1 MTGRKLTTLVDF
13 GFVLYTEMGLYS
25 LIKNRYAIPS
35 IFNLDILGMD
45 NISLL
50 HLSFERPVANPL
62 SIIVN
67 DDSNTNIDSLC
78 EDLIKKNYNYII
90 ENGYIKNSIIE
101 FLSVAMRYDT
111 KNIGV
116 SVLVNDECEKS
127 SINHVF
133 PEEYVY
139 TLLEK
144 GRCNKNVLSS
154 FDSYYVKDFEFF
166 KRHDILD
173 ISAKTIYVQSLRYNI
188 DRIVNKEDDSEYYN
202 ILNNNRVFII
212 NLGNLKNIKEEE
224 EESYNGT

>member
-13 GFVLYTEMGLYS
+13 GFVLYTDMGLYS

-50 HLSFERPVANPL
+50 YLSFERPVANPL

-90 ENGYIKNSIIE
+90 ENGCIKKSIIE
-101 FLSVAMRYDT
+101 FLSIAMRYDT